1 MTPTIGDLQNFAFL
15 RPLWLLGLLAI
26 PPLLWWL
33 RRSRLRRNVWRE
45 SVDAHLL
52 PHLLQGG
59 AVDTEGWRAKLPAV
73 LLSVAFALSMLAL
86 AGPSWRTVPQPL
98 WQDRNPLVIAV
109 DMSSASRT
117 ADVQPS
123 RLLQARAKIAH
134 ILRTRGGGQIALVA
148 YADDAYTVSPLTDDA
163 DNIALFLDALSP
175 DVMPRDGSRADRAI
189 EESARLLARAGFGRG
204 DILLITDHPGGGANS
219 AAVDA
224 RNAGYKVSVLGLGT
238 AAGGAYRDADG
249 DTLAARLDGPA
260 LRTLAASG
268 GGDYA
273 AFAPDD
279 SDLLALGVLEAD
291 RLDAAAAQGK
301 RGAAP
306 LDEGYWLLL
315 PLLLLALLAFRRGVL
330 AVALLTLWLPW
341 QPVAAAD
348 GDMLWQRE
356 DQRRHAQMAEGV
368 EAYRSGDYAA
378 AEEAWRGLPGA
389 EAAYNRGNALAKQ
402 GRYDEAVAEYDRALQ
417 LQPGMPDAI
426 DNRQRVDQA
435 RKRKPPQDKPQN
447 KPQQK
452 PKDKPA
458 DGKQPP
464 PDKPQ
469 NDQQKPGQDQPRDAS
484 DGPKQPPKPDAKP
497 DDKRDGAPPPNKP
510 QGAPKPSSDPSSKPP
525 TPAEPTRD
533 RPKDGRPD
541 PQTPPPSK
549 PPPPKP
555 AELDPITGKPV
566 STKPTAP
573 KPAETLDAKAQLQA
587 QREADAAQ
595 RERMRRAQ
603 AKPPESKG
611 PGTQSDRGAD
621 PKETAAARERRIANE
636 AWLRRVPDDPGG
648 LLRAKFKLEEKRR
661 RREGDR

>member
-1 MTPTIGDLQNFAFL
+1 MTPLVHDFQFL

-33 RRSRLRRNVWRE
+33 RRGRLRRNVWRDA
-45 SVDAHLL
+45 VDAHLL

-59 AVDTEGWRAKLPAV
+59 AGATEGWRATLPAV
-73 LLSVAFALSMLAL
+73 ALATAFALSVLAL

-109 DMSSASRT
+109 DMSFASQT

-134 ILRTRGGGQIALVA
+134 ILRARGGGQIALVA

-224 RNAGYKVSVLGLGT
+224 RDAGYRVSVLGLGT
-238 AAGGAYRDADG
+238 AAGGAYRDGDG
-249 DTLAARLDGPA
+249 DVLAARLDGPA
-260 LRTLAASG
+260 LRTLAESG
-268 GGDYA
+268 GGNYA

-279 SDLLALGVLEAD
+279 SDLVALGVLEAD
-291 RLDAAAAQGK
+291 RIDAAQAQGK

-306 LDEGYWLLL
+306 LDEGFWLLP
-315 PLLLLALLAFRRGVL
+315 PLLLLALFAFRRGVL
-330 AVALLTLWLPW
+330 AVVLLALWLPL

-348 GDMLWQRE
+348 GDALWQRE
-356 DQRRHAQMAEGV
+356 DQRRHAQLASGV

-378 AEEAWRGLPGA
+378 AEAAWRGLPGA

-402 GRYDEAVAEYDRALQ
+402 GRYDEAMAEYDRALQ
-417 LQPGMPDAI
+417 QQPGMQDAI
-426 DNRQRVDQA
+426 ENRQRVDRA
-435 RKRKPPQDKPQN
+435 RKRKPPQQKPQD

-452 PKDKPA
+452 PKDKPSA
-458 DGKQPP
+458 GKPP

-469 NDQQKPGQDQPRDAS
+469 NQQQKPGQDQPRDAS
-484 DGPKQPPKPDAKP
+484 DGQKQPPKPDAQRDNTPKP
-497 DDKRDGAPPPNKP
+497 QDARRPDKP
-510 QGAPKPSSDPSSKPP
+510 QGAPQPSQDPSSKPP
-525 TPAEPTRD
+525 TPAEPSRD

-541 PQTPPPSK
+541 PQASSTKPLPPP
-549 PPPPKP
+549 PPPPK
-555 AELDPITGKPV
+555 LDPVTGKPV
-566 STKPTAP
+566 SP
-573 KPAETLDAKAQLQA
+573 KPAEPLDPKAQLQA
-587 QREADAAQ
+587 QRDADAAL

-611 PGTQSDRGAD
+611 PDAQSGQGAD

-661 RREGDR
+661 RRGGDR

>member
-1 MTPTIGDLQNFAFL
+1 MTPIVHDFQFL

-33 RRSRLRRNVWRE
+33 RRSRLRCNVWRDT
-45 SVDAHLL
+45 VDAHLL

-59 AVDTEGWRAKLPAV
+59 VGATEGWRTMLPAAA
-73 LLSVAFALSMLAL
+73 LAIAFALSVLAL

-109 DMSSASRT
+109 DMSFAMQT

-148 YADDAYTVSPLTDDA
+148 YADDAYTVSPLTGDA

-219 AAVDA
+219 AAVAA
-224 RNAGYKVSVLGLGT
+224 RDSGYRVSVLGLGT
-238 AAGGAYRDADG
+238 AAGGAYRAG
-249 DTLAARLDGPA
+249 NGEVLAARLDGPA
-260 LRTLAASG
+260 LRRLAASG
-268 GGDYA
+268 GGAYA

-279 SDLLALGVLEAD
+279 SDLMALGVLEAD
-291 RLDAAAAQGK
+291 QIDAAEAQGK

-306 LDEGYWLLL
+306 LDEGFWLLP
-315 PLLLLALLAFRRGVL
+315 PLLLLALFAFRRGVL
-330 AVALLTLWLPW
+330 AVALLALWLPW
-341 QPVAAAD
+341 QPVAAAE
-348 GDMLWQRE
+348 GDTLWQRD
-356 DQRRHAQMAEGV
+356 DQRRHAQMASGV

-378 AEEAWRGLPGA
+378 AEDAWRDLPGA

-402 GRYDEAVAEYDRALQ
+402 GRLDEAMAEYDRALQ
-417 LQPGMPDAI
+417 LQPGMRDAVE
-426 DNRQRVDQA
+426 NRQRVDRA
-435 RKRKPPQDKPQN
+435 RKRKPPQDNPQN
-447 KPQQK
+447 KPQ
-452 PKDKPA
+452 PKDKPQS
-458 DGKQPP
+458 GKQPP
-464 PDKPQ
+464 PDNPQ

-484 DGPKQPPKPDAKP
+484 DGQKQPPKPDAKP
-497 DDKRDGAPPPNKP
+497 DDKPGAAPPPDKP
-510 QGAPKPSSDPSSKPP
+510 QGAPQPSPDPSKKPP
-525 TPAEPTRD
+525 TPPEPTRD

-541 PQTPPPSK
+541 PQPSPTK
-549 PPPPKP
+549 PPPTP
-555 AELDPITGKPV
+555 ADVDPVTGKPI
-566 STKPTAP
+566 AP
-573 KPAETLDAKAQLQA
+573 KPAEPDTKAQLQA
-587 QREADAAQ
+587 QREADAAL

-603 AKPPESKG
+603 GKTPEHNPPEPKPP
-611 PGTQSDRGAD
+611 GAQTGAQTGRDPD
-621 PKETAAARERRIANE
+621 PKETAAERERRIAND

-661 RREGDR
+661 RRGGDR

>member
-1 MTPTIGDLQNFAFL
+1 MTPIVHDFQFL

-33 RRSRLRRNVWRE
+33 RRSRLRRNVWRDA
-45 SVDAHLL
+45 VDAHLL

-59 AVDTEGWRAKLPAV
+59 AGATGGWRAMLPTTA
-73 LLSVAFALSMLAL
+73 LSIAFALSVLAL

-109 DMSSASRT
+109 DMSFATLT

-148 YADDAYTVSPLTDDA
+148 YADDAYTVSPLTGDA

-204 DILLITDHPGGGANS
+204 DILLITDRPGGGANS
-219 AAVDA
+219 AAVEA
-224 RNAGYKVSVLGLGT
+224 RDAGYRVSVLGLGT
-238 AAGGAYRDADG
+238 AAGGAYRAGDG
-249 DTLAARLDGPA
+249 EVLAARLDGPA

-268 GGDYA
+268 GGAYA

-279 SDLLALGVLEAD
+279 SDLVALGVLEAD
-291 RLDAAAAQGK
+291 RIDAAQAQGK

-306 LDEGYWLLL
+306 LDEGFWLLP
-315 PLLLLALLAFRRGVL
+315 PLLLLALFAFRRGVL
-330 AVALLTLWLPW
+330 AVALLALWLPW

-348 GDMLWQRE
+348 GDTLWQRD
-356 DQRRHAQMAEGV
+356 DQRRHAQMASGV
-368 EAYRSGDYAA
+368 EAYRSGDYVA
-378 AEEAWRGLPGA
+378 AEEAWRDLPGA

-402 GRYDEAVAEYDRALQ
+402 GRLDEAMAEYDRALQ
-417 LQPGMPDAI
+417 LQPGMRDAVE
-426 DNRQRVDQA
+426 NRQRVDRA
-435 RKRKPPQDKPQN
+435 RKRKPPPDNPQN

-452 PKDKPA
+452 PKDKPQS
-458 DGKQPP
+458 GKPPP

-484 DGPKQPPKPDAKP
+484 DGQKQPPKPDAKP
-497 DDKRDGAPPPNKP
+497 DDKPGAAPPPDKP
-510 QGAPKPSSDPSSKPP
+510 KGAPQPSPEPSKKPP
-525 TPAEPTRD
+525 TPEPTRD
-533 RPKDGRPD
+533 RPKDGQPD
-541 PQTPPPSK
+541 PQASPTK

-555 AELDPITGKPV
+555 AEVDPVTGKPV
-566 STKPTAP
+566 AP
-573 KPAETLDAKAQLQA
+573 KPAEPDPKAQLQA
-587 QREADAAQ
+587 QRDADAAL

-603 AKPPESKG
+603 AKPPEPKPPEPKP
-611 PGTQSDRGAD
+611 PGAQTGAQTGRDPD
-621 PKETAAARERRIANE
+621 PKETAAERERRIAND

-661 RREGDR
+661 RRGGDR

>member
-1 MTPTIGDLQNFAFL
+1 MIDDLLDFTFL

-33 RRSRLRRNVWRE
+33 RRSRLRRNVWRDA
-45 SVDAHLL
+45 VDAHLL

-59 AVDTEGWRAKLPAV
+59 VVDTLGWRAKLPARV
-73 LLSVAFALSMLAL
+73 LSSAFALSMLAL
-86 AGPSWRTVPQPL
+86 AGPSWRSVPQPL

-109 DMSSASRT
+109 DLSSASQT

-219 AAVDA
+219 AAVES
-224 RNAGYKVSVLGLGT
+224 RGSGYRVSVLGLGT
-238 AAGGAYRDADG
+238 AAGGAYRDRDG
-249 DTLAARLDGPA
+249 DVLAARLDGPA
-260 LRTLAASG
+260 LRTLAESG
-268 GGDYA
+268 GGHYA

-279 SDLLALGVLEAD
+279 SDLVALGVLEAD
-291 RLDAAAAQGK
+291 RIDAAQAQGK
-301 RGAAP
+301 RGTAP
-306 LDEGYWLLL
+306 LDEGFWLLL
-315 PLLLLALLAFRRGVL
+315 PLLLLALFAFRRGVL
-330 AVALLTLWLPW
+330 AVVLLALWLPW

-348 GDMLWQRE
+348 GDALWQRE
-356 DQRRHAQMAEGV
+356 DQRRHAQLAEGV

-378 AEEAWRGLPGA
+378 AEAAWRDLPGA

-402 GRYDEAVAEYDRALQ
+402 GRYDEAMAEYDRALQ
-417 LQPGMPDAI
+417 QQPGMRDAVE
-426 DNRQRVDQA
+426 NRQRVEQA
-435 RKRKPPQDKPQN
+435 RKRKPPQNRPQD
-447 KPQQK
+447 K
-452 PKDKPA
+452 PKDKPQDKPEDKPNDA
-458 DGKQPP
+458 KQPP
-464 PDKPQ
+464 Q
-469 NDQQKPGQDQPRDAS
+469 NNQQKPGQDQPRDAS
-484 DGPKQPPKPDAKP
+484 DGQKPPRKPDAKP
-497 DDKRDGAPPPNKP
+497 DDKQDASPQPDKPKGAP
-510 QGAPKPSSDPSSKPP
+510 QPSPDPSSKPP
-525 TPAEPTRD
+525 TPSQPTRD

-541 PQTPPPSK
+541 PQASPTK
-549 PPPPKP
+549 PPQPKP
-555 AELDPITGKPV
+555 AELDPVTGKPV
-566 STKPTAP
+566 AP
-573 KPAETLDAKAQLQA
+573 KPAEPLDPKAQLQA
-587 QREADAAQ
+587 QRDADAAL

-603 AKPPESKG
+603 AKPPESKAG
-611 PGTQSDRGAD
+611 QGTQWGQNVP

-648 LLRAKFKLEEKRR
+648 LLREKFKLEEKRR
-661 RREGDR
+661 RRAGDR

>member
-1 MTPTIGDLQNFAFL
+1 MTPLAHDFQFL

-33 RRSRLRRNVWRE
+33 RRGRLRRNVWRDA
-45 SVDAHLL
+45 VDAHLL

-59 AVDTEGWRAKLPAV
+59 AGATEGWRATLPAV
-73 LLSVAFALSMLAL
+73 ALATAFALSVLAL

-109 DMSSASRT
+109 DMSFASQT

-134 ILRTRGGGQIALVA
+134 ILRARGGGQIALVA

-224 RNAGYKVSVLGLGT
+224 RDAGYRVSVLGLGT
-238 AAGGAYRDADG
+238 AAGGAYRDGDG
-249 DTLAARLDGPA
+249 DVLAARLDGPA
-260 LRTLAASG
+260 LRTLAESG
-268 GGDYA
+268 GGNYA

-279 SDLLALGVLEAD
+279 SDLVALGVLEAD
-291 RLDAAAAQGK
+291 RIDAAQAQGK

-306 LDEGYWLLL
+306 LDEGFWLLP
-315 PLLLLALLAFRRGVL
+315 PLLLLALFAFRRGVL
-330 AVALLTLWLPW
+330 AVVLLALWLPL

-348 GDMLWQRE
+348 GDALWQRE
-356 DQRRHAQMAEGV
+356 DQRRHAQLASGV

-378 AEEAWRGLPGA
+378 AEAAWRGLPGA

-402 GRYDEAVAEYDRALQ
+402 GRYDEAMAEYDRALQ
-417 LQPGMPDAI
+417 QQPGMQDAI
-426 DNRQRVDQA
+426 ENRQRVDRA
-435 RKRKPPQDKPQN
+435 RKRKPPQQKPQD

-452 PKDKPA
+452 PKDKPSA
-458 DGKQPP
+458 GKPP

-469 NDQQKPGQDQPRDAS
+469 NQQQKPGQDQPRDAS
-484 DGPKQPPKPDAKP
+484 DGQKQPPKPDAQRDNTPKP
-497 DDKRDGAPPPNKP
+497 QDARRPDKP
-510 QGAPKPSSDPSSKPP
+510 QGAPQPSQDPSSKPP
-525 TPAEPTRD
+525 TPAEPSRD

-541 PQTPPPSK
+541 PQASSTKPLPPP
-549 PPPPKP
+549 PPPPK
-555 AELDPITGKPV
+555 LDPVTGKPV
-566 STKPTAP
+566 SP
-573 KPAETLDAKAQLQA
+573 KPAEPLDPKAQLQA
-587 QREADAAQ
+587 QRDADAAL

-611 PGTQSDRGAD
+611 PDAQSGQGAD

-661 RREGDR
+661 RRGGDR

>member
-1 MTPTIGDLQNFAFL
+1 MNDNVLDFTFL

-33 RRSRLRRNVWRE
+33 RRSRLRRNVWRDV
-45 SVDAHLL
+45 VDAHLL

-59 AVDTEGWRAKLPAV
+59 VVDTQGWRAKLPAL
-73 LLSVAFALSMLAL
+73 LLSSAFALLMLAL
-86 AGPSWRTVPQPL
+86 AGPSWRAVPQPL

-109 DMSSASRT
+109 DLSFASQT

-163 DNIALFLDALSP
+163 ENIALFLDALSP

-189 EESARLLARAGFGRG
+189 EESVRLLVRAGFARG
-204 DILLITDHPGGGANS
+204 DILLMTDHPGGSANS
-219 AAVDA
+219 AAVEA
-224 RNAGYKVSVLGLGT
+224 RSSGYRVSVLGLGT
-238 AAGGAYRDADG
+238 AAGGAYRDGDG
-249 DTLAARLDGPA
+249 AVLAARLDGPA
-260 LRTLAASG
+260 LRMLAESG
-268 GGDYA
+268 GGQYA

-279 SDLLALGVLEAD
+279 SDLVALGVLEAD
-291 RLDAAAAQGK
+291 RIDAAQAQGK
-301 RGAAP
+301 RGTAP
-306 LDEGYWLLL
+306 LDEGFWLLL
-315 PLLLLALLAFRRGVL
+315 PLLLLALFAFRRGVL
-330 AVALLTLWLPW
+330 AVVLLALWLPW

-348 GDMLWQRE
+348 GDALWQRE
-356 DQRRHAQMAEGV
+356 DQRRHAQLAEGV
-368 EAYRSGDYAA
+368 EAYRSGDFIA
-378 AEEAWRGLPGA
+378 AEEAWRDLPGA

-402 GRYDEAVAEYDRALQ
+402 GRYDEAMAEYDRALQ
-417 LQPGMPDAI
+417 QQPGMRDAVE
-426 DNRQRVDQA
+426 NRQRVEQA
-435 RKRKPPQDKPQN
+435 RKRKPPQNPQN

-452 PKDKPA
+452 PKDKPQ

-464 PDKPQ
+464 PNKPQ

-484 DGPKQPPKPDAKP
+484 DGQKQPPKPDAKP
-497 DDKRDGAPPPNKP
+497 DDKQDAAPQPDKPRGAP
-510 QGAPKPSSDPSSKPP
+510 QSSPDPSSKPP
-525 TPAEPTRD
+525 TPSQPTRD

-541 PQTPPPSK
+541 PQATPTK

-555 AELDPITGKPV
+555 TELDPVTGKPV
-566 STKPTAP
+566 AP
-573 KPAETLDAKAQLQA
+573 KPAEPLDAKAQLQA
-587 QREADAAQ
+587 QRDADAAL

-603 AKPPESKG
+603 AKPPESKAG
-611 PGTQSDRGAD
+611 QGTQPGQNAP

-648 LLRAKFKLEEKRR
+648 LLREKFKLEEKRR
-661 RREGDR
+661 RRAGDR

>member
-1 MTPTIGDLQNFAFL
+1 MTPLASDFQFL
-15 RPLWLLGLLAI
+15 RPLWLLGLLAV

-33 RRSRLRRNVWRE
+33 HRSRLRRNVWRDA
-45 SVDAHLL
+45 VDAHLL

-59 AVDTEGWRAKLPAV
+59 VGIADGWRAMLPAV
-73 LLSVAFALSMLAL
+73 ALATAFALSLLAL

-163 DNIALFLDALSP
+163 GNIALFLDALSP

-204 DILLITDHPGGGANS
+204 DILLITDHPGGSANS
-219 AAVDA
+219 AAIEA
-224 RNAGYKVSVLGLGT
+224 RGAGYRVSVLGLGT
-238 AAGGAYRDADG
+238 AAGGAYRDGDG
-249 DTLAARLDGPA
+249 DVLAARLEGPA
-260 LRTLAASG
+260 LRTLAESG

-273 AFAPDD
+273 AFTPDHT
-279 SDLLALGVLEAD
+279 DLLALDVLEAD
-291 RLDAAAAQGK
+291 RIDAAEAQGK
-301 RGAAP
+301 RGEAP
-306 LDEGYWLLL
+306 LDEGFWLLP
-315 PLLLLALLAFRRGVL
+315 PLLLLALFAFRRGVL
-330 AVALLTLWLPW
+330 AVALLVLWLPL

-348 GDMLWQRE
+348 GDALWQRE
-356 DQRRHAQMAEGV
+356 DQRRHARLAQGV
-368 EAYRSGDYAA
+368 EAYRSGDYVA

-417 LQPGMPDAI
+417 QQPGMGDAI
-426 DNRQRVDQA
+426 ENRRRVDEA
-435 RKRKPPQDKPQN
+435 RKRKPPQDKPKD
-447 KPQQK
+447 KPQDK

-484 DGPKQPPKPDAKP
+484 DGQKQPPKPDAQR
-497 DDKRDGAPPPNKP
+497 DDRQDAAPPPDKP
-510 QGAPKPSSDPSSKPP
+510 QGAPQPSPDPSPKPP
-525 TPAEPTRD
+525 ASGEPTRD

-541 PQTPPPSK
+541 PQAPPSK
-549 PPPPKP
+549 PPP
-555 AELDPITGKPV
+555 AQVDPITGKPA
-566 STKPTAP
+566 AP
-573 KPAETLDAKAQLQA
+573 KPPASKPTEPLDSKAQLQA
-587 QREADAAQ
+587 QREADAAL

-603 AKPPESKG
+603 AKTPEPER
-611 PGTQSDRGAD
+611 PGAQSGAGAD
-621 PKETAAARERRIANE
+621 PKETAAERERRIANE

-648 LLRAKFKLEEKRR
+648 LLRARFRLEHQRR
-661 RREGDR
+661 HGGGPTP

>member
-1 MTPTIGDLQNFAFL
+1 MTPIVHDFQFL

-33 RRSRLRRNVWRE
+33 RRSRLRRNVWRDT
-45 SVDAHLL
+45 VDAHLL

-59 AVDTEGWRAKLPAV
+59 VGATGGWRAMLPAAT
-73 LLSVAFALSMLAL
+73 LAIAFGLWVLAL

-109 DMSSASRT
+109 DMSFAMQT

-148 YADDAYTVSPLTDDA
+148 YADDAYTVSPLTGDA

-204 DILLITDHPGGGANS
+204 EILLITDHPGGGANS
-219 AAVDA
+219 AAVAA
-224 RNAGYKVSVLGLGT
+224 RDSGYRVSVLGLGT
-238 AAGGAYRDADG
+238 AAGGAYRAANG
-249 DTLAARLDGPA
+249 EVLAARLDGPA
-260 LRTLAASG
+260 LRRLAASG
-268 GGDYA
+268 GGAYA

-279 SDLLALGVLEAD
+279 SDLVALGVLEAD
-291 RLDAAAAQGK
+291 RIDAAEAQGK

-306 LDEGYWLLL
+306 LDEGFWLLP
-315 PLLLLALLAFRRGVL
+315 PLLLLALFAFRRGVL
-330 AVALLTLWLPW
+330 AVALLALWLPW
-341 QPVAAAD
+341 QPVAAAE
-348 GDMLWQRE
+348 GDTLWQRD
-356 DQRRHAQMAEGV
+356 DQRRHAQMASGV

-402 GRYDEAVAEYDRALQ
+402 GRLDEAMAEYDRALQ
-417 LQPGMPDAI
+417 LQPGMRDAVE
-426 DNRQRVDQA
+426 NRQRVDRA
-435 RKRKPPQDKPQN
+435 RKRKPPQDNPQN

-452 PKDKPA
+452 PKDKPQS
-458 DGKQPP
+458 GKQP

-469 NDQQKPGQDQPRDAS
+469 NDQQTPGQDQPRDAS
-484 DGPKQPPKPDAKP
+484 DGQRQPPKPDAKP
-497 DDKRDGAPPPNKP
+497 DDKPGAAPPPDKP
-510 QGAPKPSSDPSSKPP
+510 QGAPQPSPDPSRKPP
-525 TPAEPTRD
+525 TPEPARD

-541 PQTPPPSK
+541 PQPSPTK
-549 PPPPKP
+549 PPPTP
-555 AELDPITGKPV
+555 ADVDPVTGKPI
-566 STKPTAP
+566 AP
-573 KPAETLDAKAQLQA
+573 KPAEPDTKAQLQA
-587 QREADAAQ
+587 QREADAAL

-603 AKPPESKG
+603 GKTPESKP
-611 PGTQSDRGAD
+611 PGAQTGAQTGRDPD
-621 PKETAAARERRIANE
+621 PKETAAERERRIAND

-661 RREGDR
+661 RRGGDR

>member
-1 MTPTIGDLQNFAFL
+1 MTPIVHDFQFL

-33 RRSRLRRNVWRE
+33 RRSRLRRNVWRDA
-45 SVDAHLL
+45 VDAHLL

-59 AVDTEGWRAKLPAV
+59 ADATGGWRAMLPAAA
-73 LLSVAFALSMLAL
+73 LSAAFALSLLAL

-109 DMSSASRT
+109 DMSFATLT

-148 YADDAYTVSPLTDDA
+148 YADDAYTVSPLTGDA

-189 EESARLLARAGFGRG
+189 EESVRLLARAGFGRG
-204 DILLITDHPGGGANS
+204 DILLITDRPGGGANS
-219 AAVDA
+219 AAVEA
-224 RNAGYKVSVLGLGT
+224 RDSGYRVSVLGLGT
-238 AAGGAYRDADG
+238 AAGGAYRAGDG
-249 DTLAARLDGPA
+249 EVLAARLDGPA

-268 GGDYA
+268 GGAYA

-279 SDLLALGVLEAD
+279 SDLVALGVLEAD
-291 RLDAAAAQGK
+291 RIDAAEAQGK

-306 LDEGYWLLL
+306 LDEGFWLLP
-315 PLLLLALLAFRRGVL
+315 PLLLLALFAFRRGVL
-330 AVALLTLWLPW
+330 AVALLALWLPW

-348 GDMLWQRE
+348 GDTLWQRD
-356 DQRRHAQMAEGV
+356 DQRRHAQMASGV
-368 EAYRSGDYAA
+368 QAYRSGDYVA
-378 AEEAWRGLPGA
+378 AEEAWRDLPGA

-402 GRYDEAVAEYDRALQ
+402 GRLDEAMAEYDRALQ
-417 LQPGMPDAI
+417 LQPGMRDAVE
-426 DNRQRVDQA
+426 NRQRVDRA
-435 RKRKPPQDKPQN
+435 RKRKPPQDNPQN

-452 PKDKPA
+452 PKDKPQS
-458 DGKQPP
+458 GKQPP
-464 PDKPQ
+464 PDKPQNDQQ

-484 DGPKQPPKPDAKP
+484 DGQKQPPKPDAKP
-497 DDKRDGAPPPNKP
+497 DDKPGAGPP
-510 QGAPKPSSDPSSKPP
+510 QGAPQPSPDPSKQPP

-533 RPKDGRPD
+533 RPKDGQPD
-541 PQTPPPSK
+541 PQASPTK

-555 AELDPITGKPV
+555 VDLDPATGKPI
-566 STKPTAP
+566 AP
-573 KPAETLDAKAQLQA
+573 KPAESDAKAQLQA
-587 QREADAAQ
+587 QREADAAL

-603 AKPPESKG
+603 GKPPESKP
-611 PGTQSDRGAD
+611 PGAQTGRDPD
-621 PKETAAARERRIANE
+621 PKETAAERERRIAND

-661 RREGDR
+661 RRGGDR

>member
-1 MTPTIGDLQNFAFL
+1 MTPIVHDFQFL

-33 RRSRLRRNVWRE
+33 RRSRLRRNVWRDA
-45 SVDAHLL
+45 VDAHLL

-59 AVDTEGWRAKLPAV
+59 AGATGGWRAMLPAV
-73 LLSVAFALSMLAL
+73 ALSIAFALSVLAL

-109 DMSSASRT
+109 DMSFATLT

-148 YADDAYTVSPLTDDA
+148 YADDAYTVSPLTGDA

-204 DILLITDHPGGGANS
+204 DILLITDRPGGGANS
-219 AAVDA
+219 AAVEA
-224 RNAGYKVSVLGLGT
+224 RDAGYRVSVLGLGT
-238 AAGGAYRDADG
+238 AAGGAYRAGDG
-249 DTLAARLDGPA
+249 EVLAARLDGPA

-268 GGDYA
+268 GGTYA

-279 SDLLALGVLEAD
+279 SDLVALGVLEAD
-291 RLDAAAAQGK
+291 RIDAAQAQGK

-306 LDEGYWLLL
+306 LDEGFWLLP
-315 PLLLLALLAFRRGVL
+315 PLLLLALFAFRRGVL
-330 AVALLTLWLPW
+330 AVALLALWLPW

-348 GDMLWQRE
+348 GDTLWQRD
-356 DQRRHAQMAEGV
+356 DQRRHAQMASGV
-368 EAYRSGDYAA
+368 EAYRSGDYVA
-378 AEEAWRGLPGA
+378 AEEAWRDLPGA

-402 GRYDEAVAEYDRALQ
+402 GRLDEAMAEYDRALQ
-417 LQPGMPDAI
+417 LQPGMRDAVE
-426 DNRQRVDQA
+426 NRQRVDRA
-435 RKRKPPQDKPQN
+435 RKRKPPQDNPQN

-452 PKDKPA
+452 PKDKPQS
-458 DGKQPP
+458 GKPP
-464 PDKPQ
+464 PPEKPQ

-484 DGPKQPPKPDAKP
+484 DGQKQPPKPDAKP
-497 DDKRDGAPPPNKP
+497 DDKPGAAPPPDKP
-510 QGAPKPSSDPSSKPP
+510 KGTPQPSPDPAKKPP
-525 TPAEPTRD
+525 PPEPSRD
-533 RPKDGRPD
+533 RPKDGQPD
-541 PQTPPPSK
+541 PQASPTK

-555 AELDPITGKPV
+555 AEVDPVTGKPV
-566 STKPTAP
+566 AP
-573 KPAETLDAKAQLQA
+573 KPAEPDPKAQLQA
-587 QREADAAQ
+587 QRDADAAL

-603 AKPPESKG
+603 AKPPEPKPPEPKP
-611 PGTQSDRGAD
+611 PGAQTGAQTGRDPD
-621 PKETAAARERRIANE
+621 PKETAAERERRIAND

-661 RREGDR
+661 RRGGDR

>member
-1 MTPTIGDLQNFAFL
+1 MTPIVHDFQFL

-33 RRSRLRRNVWRE
+33 RRSRLRRNVWRDA
-45 SVDAHLL
+45 VDAHLL

-59 AVDTEGWRAKLPAV
+59 AGATGGWRAMLPAAA
-73 LLSVAFALSMLAL
+73 LSIAFALSVLAL

-109 DMSSASRT
+109 DMSFAMQT

-148 YADDAYTVSPLTDDA
+148 FADDAYTVSPLTGDA

-204 DILLITDHPGGGANS
+204 DILLITDRPGGSANS
-219 AAVDA
+219 AAVEA
-224 RNAGYKVSVLGLGT
+224 RDSGYRVSVLGLGT
-238 AAGGAYRDADG
+238 AAGGAYRAGDG
-249 DTLAARLDGPA
+249 EVLAARLDGPA

-268 GGDYA
+268 GGTYA

-279 SDLLALGVLEAD
+279 SDLVALGVLEAD
-291 RLDAAAAQGK
+291 QIDAAEAQGK

-306 LDEGYWLLL
+306 LDEGFWLLP
-315 PLLLLALLAFRRGVL
+315 PLLLLALFAFRRGVL
-330 AVALLTLWLPW
+330 AVALLALWLPW
-341 QPVAAAD
+341 QPVVAAD
-348 GDMLWQRE
+348 GDTLWQRD
-356 DQRRHAQMAEGV
+356 DQRRHAQLASGV

-378 AEEAWRGLPGA
+378 AEEAWRDLPGA

-402 GRYDEAVAEYDRALQ
+402 GRLDEAMAEYDRALQ
-417 LQPGMPDAI
+417 QQPGMRDAVE
-426 DNRQRVDQA
+426 NRQRVDRA
-435 RKRKPPQDKPQN
+435 RNRKPPQDNPQRKPQ
-447 KPQQK
+447 PK
-452 PKDKPA
+452 PKDKPQS
-458 DGKQPP
+458 GKQP

-469 NDQQKPGQDQPRDAS
+469 NDPQKPGQDQPRDAG
-484 DGPKQPPKPDAKP
+484 DGQKQPPKPDAKP
-497 DDKRDGAPPPNKP
+497 NDKPDDKPGAAPPPDKP
-510 QGAPKPSSDPSSKPP
+510 QGAPQPSPDPSKKPP
-525 TPAEPTRD
+525 TSPEPNRD
-533 RPKDGRPD
+533 RPKDGQPD
-541 PQTPPPSK
+541 PQASPTK

-555 AELDPITGKPV
+555 AEVDPVTGKPI
-566 STKPTAP
+566 AP
-573 KPAETLDAKAQLQA
+573 KPAEPDAKAQLQA
-587 QREADAAQ
+587 QRDADAAL

-603 AKPPESKG
+603 EKPPESKPPG
-611 PGTQSDRGAD
+611 AQTGTQTGRDPD
-621 PKETAAARERRIANE
+621 PKETAAERERRIAND

-661 RREGDR
+661 RRGGDR

>member
-1 MTPTIGDLQNFAFL
+1 MTPLVHDFQFL

-33 RRSRLRRNVWRE
+33 RRGRLRRNVWRDA
-45 SVDAHLL
+45 VDAHLL

-59 AVDTEGWRAKLPAV
+59 AGATEGWRATLPAV
-73 LLSVAFALSMLAL
+73 ALATAFALSVLAL

-109 DMSSASRT
+109 DMSFASQT

-134 ILRTRGGGQIALVA
+134 ILRARGGGQIALVA

-224 RNAGYKVSVLGLGT
+224 RDAGYRVSVLGLGT
-238 AAGGAYRDADG
+238 AAGGAYRDGDG
-249 DTLAARLDGPA
+249 DVLAARLDGPA
-260 LRTLAASG
+260 LRTLAESG
-268 GGDYA
+268 GGNYA

-279 SDLLALGVLEAD
+279 SDLVALGVLEAD
-291 RLDAAAAQGK
+291 RIDAAQAQGK

-306 LDEGYWLLL
+306 LDEGFWLLP
-315 PLLLLALLAFRRGVL
+315 PLLLLALFAFRRGVL
-330 AVALLTLWLPW
+330 AVVLLALWLPL

-348 GDMLWQRE
+348 GDALWQRE
-356 DQRRHAQMAEGV
+356 DQRRHAQLASGV

-378 AEEAWRGLPGA
+378 AEAAWRGLPGA

-402 GRYDEAVAEYDRALQ
+402 GRYDEAMAEYDRALQ
-417 LQPGMPDAI
+417 QQPGMQDAI
-426 DNRQRVDQA
+426 ENRQRVDRA
-435 RKRKPPQDKPQN
+435 RKRKPPQQKPQD

-452 PKDKPA
+452 PKDKPSA
-458 DGKQPP
+458 GKPP

-469 NDQQKPGQDQPRDAS
+469 NQQQKPGQDQPRDAS
-484 DGPKQPPKPDAKP
+484 DGQKQPPKPDAQRDNTPKP
-497 DDKRDGAPPPNKP
+497 QDARRPDKP
-510 QGAPKPSSDPSSKPP
+510 QGAPQPSQDPSSKPP
-525 TPAEPTRD
+525 TPAEPSRD

-541 PQTPPPSK
+541 PQASSTK
-549 PPPPKP
+549 PPPPPPPPK
-555 AELDPITGKPV
+555 LDPVTGKPV
-566 STKPTAP
+566 SP
-573 KPAETLDAKAQLQA
+573 KPAEPLDPKAQLQA
-587 QREADAAQ
+587 QRDADAAL

-611 PGTQSDRGAD
+611 PDAQSGQGAD

-661 RREGDR
+661 RRGGDR